1 MFYTEHHEDSR
12 PLAPSYRHLLIKG
25 ATDAP
30 KHFYHLN
37 AEHAIADANVE
48 VLDSAA
54 VYIYSLKSEGRVRA
68 RVPCDSVLCLAELGV
83 ERRTQLLTPGLFT
96 VCGFLGAQ
104 FVGRLA
110 LWLWRQRM

>member
-1 MFYTEHHEDSR
+1 MFYTEHHEDSQ

-37 AEHAIADANVE
+37 AEHAIADTNVE

-54 VYIYSLKSEGRVRA
+54 VYIYSLKSEGRVSVDENEGFSLHSVEA
-68 RVPCDSVLCLAELGV
+68 RMSLWS
-83 ERRTQLLTPGLFT
+83 
-96 VCGFLGAQ
+96 GA
-104 FVGRLA
+104 GR
-110 LWLWRQRM
+110 